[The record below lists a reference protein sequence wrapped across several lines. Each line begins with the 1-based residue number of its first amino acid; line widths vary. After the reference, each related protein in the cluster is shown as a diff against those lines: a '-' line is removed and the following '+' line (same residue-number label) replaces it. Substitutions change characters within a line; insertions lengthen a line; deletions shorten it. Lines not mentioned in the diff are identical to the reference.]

1 MSRPDLARM
10 DIDELKRLQKDV
22 ATAIAT
28 YQDRQREEARAL
40 LEKQA
45 REMGFK
51 LEELAGPASRRKSRG
66 SPPKYRHPEN
76 PALTWT
82 GRGRRPNWIAA
93 ALDEGRR
100 LEDMQA

>member
-1 MSRPDLARM
+1 MSRLDLEKM
-10 DIDELKRLQKDV
+10 NIEELKRLQKDV
-22 ATAIAT
+22 ATAIST
-28 YQDRQREEARAL
+28 YQERQREEARAL

-82 GRGRRPNWIAA
+82 GRGRRPNWISA
-93 ALDEGRR
+93 ALEEGRT
-100 LEDMQA
+100 LADMQV